1 MNVFLRQLS
10 GLCLIRML
18 MDLMLPEG
26 DSRRYADLGM
36 GLVQLLHMLG
46 AMIQMLGGRV

>member
-1 MNVFLRQLS
+1 MNAFLRQLS

-46 AMIQMLGGRV
+46 ALIHMLGGRV